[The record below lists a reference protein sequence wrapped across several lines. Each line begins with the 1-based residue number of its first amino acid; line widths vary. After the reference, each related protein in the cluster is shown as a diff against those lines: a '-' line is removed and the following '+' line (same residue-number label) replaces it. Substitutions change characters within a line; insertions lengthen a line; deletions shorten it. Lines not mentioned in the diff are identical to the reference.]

1 MSNASNAIFEYEAI
15 IGNSQTTTG
24 VFKGTQDQFEEML
37 STKKMVVTKVKVKKE
52 KLDTSKYSFDDFLS
66 FIEELYYL
74 SNSGM
79 SIDQSLK
86 ILLKTTNKESTRRV
100 LASVLSGLK
109 SGEQLS
115 IALKKALEK
124 ENVVVDALSISFL
137 STAEA
142 IGDISSGLLQLF
154 EYLSFQKKVR
164 SDVKQ
169 ALSYP
174 LFLIGMSIVV
184 SLLIFFLIIPKFA
197 TIFAADEFD
206 KLPGISY
213 YVLSLGVFLDQH
225 ISEFLIGFF
234 VLGAGAIFLL
244 KTLTIPWVELFYR
257 VPLLSAVIVDLQLSI
272 VYRAMSTMLQGG
284 LELDRVL
291 RQMQKLSLLPELRN
305 LLQNTL
311 SELKKGQKLS
321 DMFAISKIIP
331 TSDIALLSVGEN
343 SATLDKVLHS
353 LSVRHSEKFN
363 FNVKKYLSILEP
375 AIIVLLGVFISII
388 VVSIMMA
395 VMSITELAG

>member
-1 MSNASNAIFEYEAI
+1 MSNAIFEYEAI
-15 IGNSQTTTG
+15 IGDSQTTKG
-24 VFKGTQDQFEEML
+24 VFKGTQEQFQQML
-37 STKKMVVTKVKVKKE
+37 LIKKMVVTEVKVKKE

-100 LASVLSGLK
+100 LTSVLSGLK

-115 IALKKALEK
+115 IALKKALQK

-142 IGDISSGLLQLF
+142 IGNISSGLLQLF

-164 SDVKQ
+164 SDIKQ

-174 LFLIGMSIVV
+174 LFLIGMSLVV

-197 TIFAADEFD
+197 TIFSADEFD
-206 KLPGISY
+206 KLPSISY

-234 VLGAGAIFLL
+234 ILGAGAIFLL
-244 KTLTIPWVELFYR
+244 KTVTVPWAELFYR
-257 VPLLSAVIVDLQLSI
+257 VPLLSSVIVDLQLSI
-272 VYRAMSTMLQGG
+272 VYKAMSTMLQGG

-291 RQMQKLSLLPELRN
+291 RQMQKLSLLPQLRN

-321 DMFAISKIIP
+321 DMFALSNIIP

-363 FNVKKYLSILEP
+363 LSVKKYLSILEP
-375 AIIVLLGVFISII
+375 AIIVLLGVFVSVI

>member
-1 MSNASNAIFEYEAI
+1 MSNTIFEYEAI
-15 IGNSQTTTG
+15 VGDSQIIKG
-24 VFKGTQDQFEEML
+24 VFKGTHEQFQQML
-37 STKKMVVTKVKVKKE
+37 STKKMVITKVKIKKE
-52 KLDTSKYSFDDFLS
+52 KLDTSKYNFDDFLS

-74 SNSGM
+74 SSSGM

-86 ILLKTTNKESTRRV
+86 TLLKTSKKESSRRI
-100 LASVLSGLK
+100 LTSILSGLK
-109 SGEQLS
+109 SGDQLS
-115 IALKKALEK
+115 IALKKALQK
-124 ENVVVDALSISFL
+124 ENVAVDALSISFL

-142 IGDISSGLLQLF
+142 TGDISGGLLQLF

-164 SDVKQ
+164 SDIKQ

-174 LFLIGMSIVV
+174 LFLIAMSLVV

-197 TIFAADEFD
+197 TIFSADEFE
-206 KLPGISY
+206 KLPSISY

-225 ISEFLIGFF
+225 ISEFLLGFF
-234 VLGAGAIFLL
+234 IFGAGAIFLF
-244 KTLTIPWVELFYR
+244 KTVTVPWAELFYR
-257 VPLLSAVIVDLQLSI
+257 VPLLSSVIVDLQLSI
-272 VYRAMSTMLQGG
+272 VYKAMSTMLQGG

-291 RQMQKLSLLPELRN
+291 RQMQKLSLLPQLRN

-321 DMFAISKIIP
+321 DMFALSKIIP

-343 SATLDKVLHS
+343 SATLDKVFHS

-363 FNVKKYLSILEP
+363 LSVKKYLSLLEP
-375 AIIVLLGVFISII
+375 AIIVVLGVFVSMI
-388 VVSIMMA
+388 VISIMMA
-395 VMSITELAG
+395 IMSITELTG

>member
-1 MSNASNAIFEYEAI
+1 MSNAIYEYEAI
-15 IGNSQTTTG
+15 IGDSQTTTG
-24 VFKGTQDQFEEML
+24 VFKGTQEQFEEML
-37 STKKMVVTKVKVKKE
+37 SSKRMVVTKVKVKKE
-52 KLDTSKYSFDDFLS
+52 KLDTSKYSFDDFLG
-66 FIEELYYL
+66 FVEELYYL

-100 LASVLSGLK
+100 LASVLTGLK

-234 VLGAGAIFLL
+234 VLGAGAVFLL
-244 KTLTIPWVELFYR
+244 KTLTIPWVEVFYR
-257 VPLLSAVIVDLQLSI
+257 VPLLSAVIIDLQLSI

-331 TSDIALLSVGEN
+331 MSDIALLSVGEN

-375 AIIVLLGVFISII
+375 AIIVLLGIFISVI